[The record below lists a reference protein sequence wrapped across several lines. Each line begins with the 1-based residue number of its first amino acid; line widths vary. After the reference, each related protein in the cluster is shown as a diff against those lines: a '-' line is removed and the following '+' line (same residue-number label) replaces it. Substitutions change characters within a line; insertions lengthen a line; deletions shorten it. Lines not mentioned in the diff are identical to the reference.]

1 MFKLLSNGVLAFA
14 FLLSIALS
22 AEAQVRT
29 KHLRGRLIGPGVG
42 VVVAPAPPPIYSG
55 FGPSGGNDFTIDN
68 GHFNS
73 MSNDFGTS
81 GVLGHTNGMPAT
93 SSYIYH

>member
-1 MFKLLSNGVLAFA
+1 MSKLLGNGVLIFG
-14 FLLSIALS
+14 LLVSVALS
-22 AEAQVRT
+22 ADAQVRT
-29 KHLRGRLIGPGVG
+29 RHHLRRQLIGPSVG
-42 VVVAPAPPPIYSG
+42 VVVAPTPPPVE

-73 MSNDFGTS
+73 MGNDFGTS
-81 GVLGHTNGMPAT
+81 GVLGHTNGMPA